1 METFAPED
9 ILIDNLS
16 FKLNKG
22 SSYITD
28 RRSVSFFPTTSNVY
42 KPSSGARVIK
52 FTLNGEDNSWLD
64 PQSVRICFTL
74 NNKDGTN
81 FRKIRPLSS
90 PYSFFRRM
98 RIIAGS
104 QVVEDFDSYNR
115 VHHMFS
121 KLMSQGARRDE
132 ANEGFGYRYDDELLT
147 LVNKGGTALTYEVN
161 SANCPGFYNEM
172 TCCFKPLCGL
182 FSQFKYLPLKYM
194 GNLTIELELVTNATD
209 CIINPN
215 DYDESD
221 TGITADIRNRFTVVV
236 AGDVGKATNTS
247 IDWEISNPRVI
258 CDVCSLDNNL
268 NNEYVKHLLEGK
280 GLPITYTTYITQSQT
295 VKGSTDFSVP
305 VIRSVSKLVASFVTF
320 YKAGDPSSGYEYAD
334 KEFCR
339 FYHPHQAHNPLDE
352 GIYDKDKDLEF
363 QIQLGS
369 KLYPEYPCNSITQCF
384 YHLRKALNLPMFHQH
399 SMNINFKQYRD
410 RQFIFAFSFEKVPD
424 SSYTGINTRAGQQM
438 LLRVKPAG
446 ATIPATEMPDTLY
459 ITMLSEQIL
468 EIKDLGLKVFD

>member
-9 ILIDNLS
+9 VLIDNLS

-28 RRSVSFFPTTSNVY
+28 RRSVSFWPSGSNIY
-42 KPSSGARVIK
+42 KPSSGNRVIK
-52 FTLNGEDNSWLD
+52 FSLNGEDNSWLD
-64 PQSVRICFTL
+64 PQSVRIFFTL
-74 NNKDGTN
+74 SNKDGTN
-81 FRKIRPLSS
+81 FKKLRPLSS

-98 RIIAGS
+98 RILAGS

-115 VHHMFS
+115 VQHMFS

-147 LVNKGGTALTYEVN
+147 LVNNAGNTALTYEVN
-161 SANCPGFYNEM
+161 AANCQGFYNEM
-172 TCCFKPLCGL
+172 TVGFKPLCGL

-194 GNLTIELELVTNATD
+194 GNLTIELELVNNAID

-221 TGITADIRNRFTVVV
+221 TGIAADLRNRFTVAV

-247 IDWEISNPRVI
+247 IDWEISI

-268 NNEYVKHLLEGK
+268 NNEDVKHLLEGK
-280 GLPITYTTYITQSQT
+280 GLPITYTTYITQSQS
-295 VKGSTDFSVP
+295 VAGMTDISIP
-305 VIRSVSKLVASFVTF
+305 VIRSVSKLVASFITF
-320 YKAGDPSSGYEYAD
+320 YKSGDPSTGYEYAD
-334 KEFCR
+334 KEYCR
-339 FYHPHQAHNPLDE
+339 FFHPHQSHNPLDE
-352 GIYDKDKDLEF
+352 GISDKDKDLEF

-369 KLYPEYPCNSITQCF
+369 KLYPEYPCNSITQCL
-384 YHLRKALNLPMFHQH
+384 YHLRKALNLQMFHQH

-410 RQFIFAFSFEKVPD
+410 RQFVFAFSFEKVPD
-424 SSYTGINTRAGQQM
+424 SSYTGVNTRAGQQM
-438 LLRVKPAG
+438 LIKIKPAG
-446 ATIPATEMPDTLY
+446 ATIPANEMPDQLYATL
-459 ITMLSEQIL
+459 LSEQVL
-468 EIKDLGLKVFD
+468 EIKDLGLKVYD

>member
-22 SSYITD
+22 SSYVTD

-221 TGITADIRNRFTVVV
+221 TGISADLRNRFTVVV

>member
-1 METFAPED
+1 MEVFAPED

-16 FKLNKG
+16 FKLKKG

-28 RRSVSFFPTTSNVY
+28 RRSISFFPTTSNVY

-64 PQSVRICFTL
+64 PQSVRICFSL

-221 TGITADIRNRFTVVV
+221 TGISADLRNRFTVAV

-247 IDWEISNPRVI
+247 IDFEISNPRVV
-258 CDVCSLDNNL
+258 CDVCTLDNNL

-352 GIYDKDKDLEF
+352 GIYDKNKDLEF

-410 RQFIFAFSFEKVPD
+410 RQFIFAFSFERVQD

-468 EIKDLGLKVFD
+468 EIKDSGLKVFD

>member
-1 METFAPED
+1 M
-9 ILIDNLS
+9 
-16 FKLNKG
+16 
-22 SSYITD
+22 
-28 RRSVSFFPTTSNVY
+28 SFFPTTSNVY

-64 PQSVRICFTL
+64 PQSVRICFTP

-172 TCCFKPLCGL
+172 TCCFKPLAGI

-194 GNLTIELELVTNATD
+194 GNLTIELELVTNAID
-209 CIINPN
+209 CIINLN

-221 TGITADIRNRFTVVV
+221 TGISEDIRNRFTVVV

-258 CDVCSLDNNL
+258 CDICTLDNNL

-320 YKAGDPSSGYEYAD
+320 YKSGDPSSGYEYAD

-352 GIYDKDKDLEF
+352 GIYDKNKDLEF

-438 LLRVKPAG
+438 LLRVKPA
-446 ATIPATEMPDTLY
+446 TKC
-459 ITMLSEQIL
+459 QIRC
-468 EIKDLGLKVFD
+468 I